1 MGIYLY
7 ALDEKRKKWYDR
19 TMEIMENVEE
29 FNQKLAKNLASYRKA
44 AGYTQAELAE
54 KINYSDKSVSKWE
67 SGNGIPDVYVLM
79 QLACLYGVT
88 VNELLYM
95 DAEEKAE
102 ETVKTNRK
110 ENVKKHGLHALIMLL
125 SSGLVW
131 LVATVVFVGAWMFQ
145 PSGYAW
151 LTFIYAIPVNAIV
164 LIVYSG
170 VWKYRFLNF
179 LSVSA
184 LIWTVLTTLFLTCEA
199 ICATLGWSVDAL
211 WGVFLLGI
219 PLQVLEVLWVFFRS
233 IFHKG
238 KKEKKKAT
246 ELPYTEEQTA

>member
-1 MGIYLY
+1 MGKYLY
-7 ALDEKRKKWYDR
+7 ALDERRKKWYDR
-19 TMEIMENVEE
+19 PMESMENLEE
-29 FNQKLAKNLASYRKA
+29 FNQKLAKNLSSYRKA

-67 SGNGIPDVYVLM
+67 SGNGVPDLYVLL
-79 QLACLYGVT
+79 QLSRLYGVS
-88 VNELLYM
+88 VDELLHM
-95 DAEEKAE
+95 DAEEKSR
-102 ETVKTNRK
+102 ETTVENRK
-110 ENVKKHGLHALIMLL
+110 ESVKKHGLHALIMLL

-131 LVATVVFVGAWMFQ
+131 LVATVAFVGTWMFQ
-145 PSGYAW
+145 PNGYAW
-151 LTFIYAIPVNAIV
+151 LTFICAIPVNAIV

-184 LIWTVLTTLFLTCEA
+184 LVWTVLTTLFLTGKA
-199 ICATLGWSVDAL
+199 ICATLGWEADAL

-238 KKEKKKAT
+238 KKEKKTTA
-246 ELPYTEEQTA
+246 ELPYAEEQTA